1 MTRVDYDRTLW
12 RAYRAGRALSK
23 DTGRLW
29 MDAIARYLGGTR
41 SGLTVLDLG
50 AGTGR
55 FAILLADAFDA
66 RVVAVE
72 PSEKMR
78 VEAERYSA
86 HPRVDH
92 RAGAAETIPAADTE
106 FDFAFL
112 SMIIHHVGDV
122 AACAGELHRV
132 VKPGG
137 LVFIR
142 NVFSGRLDGV
152 PHYAFF
158 PSARAVD
165 EARLPTLEAV
175 RQAFVAQG
183 FELTALDT
191 LVQEI
196 DPSLTAHYE
205 RIKRRA
211 LSTFELITD
220 AEFDEGLTRMRH
232 AAARETAPTPVLEAI
247 DLLVL
252 RRRTT

>member
-1 MTRVDYDRTLW
+1 MTRVDYDRSLW
-12 RAYRAGRALSK
+12 RAYRAGRALSE

-29 MDAIARYLGGTR
+29 MDAIARHLGGTR

-55 FAILLADAFDA
+55 FAVLLADAFDA

-122 AACAGELHRV
+122 VACARELYRV

-158 PSARAVD
+158 P
-165 EARLPTLEAV
+165 
-175 RQAFVAQG
+175 
-183 FELTALDT
+183 
-191 LVQEI
+191 
-196 DPSLTAHYE
+196 
-205 RIKRRA
+205 
-211 LSTFELITD
+211 
-220 AEFDEGLTRMRH
+220 RH
-232 AAARETAPTPVLEAI
+232 APSTRGACRRSRQYGRPSSRRDSSSRPSIRWCRRSTRASPPTTSESSSERC
-247 DLLVL
+247 
-252 RRRTT
+252 RRSR